1 MLPLCTIQIVPDM
14 ESLYN
19 IMFSETNSLSLL
31 ILLGATF
38 VTSAAMVIA
47 GSVRLRKLEAEDEL
61 ENGRESSPA

>member
-1 MLPLCTIQIVPDM
+1 M